1 MDQEHSPQA
10 KLLFLE
16 ALPTISGG
24 QAVLLSLASLLHRN
38 YDLSILLPGEGPLA
52 EALRALGVHCIFAP
66 IGHYSLLHKTPMD
79 ILSYAVRLPWLTLFT
94 WRLICRE
101 GINLVYANSA
111 RTFVWGT
118 CAAALAGRPIIWHHH
133 SLLTDR
139 KTLDLLQFIGRW
151 RTMRRVVAASGAAA
165 AQFLILKNKVVVIP
179 TGVDTEL
186 FRPDPVARTRIRTEL
201 GVSRE
206 AFTVGM
212 VGDLIPL
219 KGQHTLLEAA
229 QADPTRARY
238 LVIGSARPGD
248 DESNAYAARLHQM
261 AGDNVVFTG
270 RREDLPAVLNALD
283 LLVVAS
289 TSETGPLVL
298 LEALACGVPVVS
310 TPVGRA
316 PELLSGDACG
326 ELFPIDDAN
335 ALAQKLMALL
345 NDIDRRTTMSRAAR
359 QCAIEHLSLETFR
372 TRVLAEIAAA
382 LRNA

>member
-1 MDQEHSPQA
+1 MP

-24 QAVLLSLASLLHRN
+24 QAVLLGLAAQLRKT
-38 YDLSILLPGEGPLA
+38 YDLFVLLPGEGPFA
-52 EALRALGVHCIFAP
+52 EALRAMGVRCIFAP
-66 IGHYSLLHKTPMD
+66 IGRYSLLRKTPAD
-79 ILSYAVRLPWLTLFT
+79 VLNYSVRLPWLILFT
-94 WRLICRE
+94 WRLIRRE
-101 GINLVYANSA
+101 QIDLVYANSA
-111 RTFVWGT
+111 RTFIWGML
-118 CAAALAGRPIIWHHH
+118 AAALTGRPIIWHHH

-139 KTLDLLQFIGRW
+139 KTLALLQFIGRW
-151 RTMRRVVAASGAAA
+151 RTVRRVVAASGAAA
-165 AQFLILKNKVVVIP
+165 AQFLTLKNKVVVIP

-201 GVSRE
+201 GISRE

-316 PELLSGDACG
+316 TGLLPPEA
-326 ELFPIDDAN
+326 LFPVNDAV
-335 ALAQKLMALL
+335 ALAGRLRFWSADAQRLLAAKSAACTLAEEQLQLEQFHLCVRAEVERALL
-345 NDIDRRTTMSRAAR
+345 HI
-359 QCAIEHLSLETFR
+359 I
-372 TRVLAEIAAA
+372 
-382 LRNA
+382 